1 MFLEICLLYQA
12 IQYRD
17 SRQIIWLNQSVA
29 GAVYRLFKRNSDL
42 IMEPLKRFHHLIQS
56 SWGIGP
62 RTLAGTKICSCSNPL
77 YKMTQ
82 YSRSALCTGFPSMD
96 STNHESKYQGPAV
109 LSVKNSFRSKLSSG
123 MVDSFPVW
131 HLLTWLCYTV
141 SLVACSHFSLLF
153 CCTSSLVGFPI
164 FMTAVGDSDFPP
176 EQYRHGTHQYWV
188 MSQKLC
194 FYTIPG
200 TTAQRINMHSNR
212 PHWSCSWILPT
223 TKG

>member
-29 GAVYRLFKRNSDL
+29 GPVYRLFKRNSDL

-123 MVDSFPVW
+123 TVDSFP
-131 HLLTWLCYTV
+131 L
-141 SLVACSHFSLLF
+141 
-153 CCTSSLVGFPI
+153 
-164 FMTAVGDSDFPP
+164 
-176 EQYRHGTHQYWV
+176 
-188 MSQKLC
+188 
-194 FYTIPG
+194 
-200 TTAQRINMHSNR
+200 
-212 PHWSCSWILPT
+212 
-223 TKG
+223 